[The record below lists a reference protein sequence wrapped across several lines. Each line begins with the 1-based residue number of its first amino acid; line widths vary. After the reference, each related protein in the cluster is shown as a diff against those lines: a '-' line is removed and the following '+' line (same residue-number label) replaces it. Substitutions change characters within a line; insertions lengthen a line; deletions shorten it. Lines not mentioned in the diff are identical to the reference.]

1 MHSRPLRLGRLH
13 SEGRSSNWTNSSSG
27 QIYRQAIYQSILL
40 DQEPRASGKSDSDFF
55 GIRINF

>member
-40 DQEPRASGKSDSDFF
+40 IENREPPESLT
-55 GIRINF
+55 RIFLESA